1 MMLPDYRVRQRDY
14 LLEISRALTS
24 RLNLNEVLRLILQQ
38 AAEMLNGHAAL
49 VALVEPDGRYTIRQ
63 SYGIPQPILDQLQP
77 MLNQLEDVGEAVT
90 ALEHNLIAIARA
102 VGLGLWQVVSLP
114 LKIEGEEFLGALYV
128 FRVRGGAFSRD
139 DRRVLQSF
147 ADQAAIA
154 VHNARLYE
162 QLSYEKSR
170 LNAILE
176 FSADGVVIMDAAHR
190 IQIFN
195 RAISNLL
202 GIPASEA
209 IGRKFEEVLVLQHK
223 RAGIALEEAEAQGWP
238 LVSAS
243 SPLFVEGDL
252 LRRNGSL
259 VSVEISFA
267 PLFNRERKLI
277 NIIADVHD
285 LTRIRAAEEMKAT
298 FISAVSHELKTPVAL
313 IKGYAST
320 LRRADAQWD
329 EATVRE
335 SLRVIEE
342 EADHLTELI
351 ENLLDASRAQ
361 TGSFKLAPVELD
373 INDLVARV
381 VKKFQAQTPTHRI
394 IADVSPTMP
403 LVFADEARITQ
414 VLSNLISNA
423 VKYSPPGSEI
433 RISGRATPK
442 EVIITVADQGI
453 GIAPEERDKLF
464 ERFYRSE
471 RAVRRGTPGTGL
483 GLYLSKAIVEAH
495 GGRIWV
501 EDNEAGQPGARFS
514 FSLPRAH

>member
-1 MMLPDYRVRQRDY
+1 MLPDYRVRQRDY

-49 VALVEPDGRYTIRQ
+49 IALVESDARYAIRQ
-63 SYGIPQPILDQLQP
+63 SYGIPQPLLDQLQP
-77 MLNQLEDVGEAVT
+77 ILNKLEDVDEAIS
-90 ALEHNLIAIARA
+90 ALERHLIAIARA

-114 LKIEGEEFLGALYV
+114 LKIEGEEFLGAIYV
-128 FRVRGGAFSRD
+128 FRMRGGGFSRD

-162 QLSYEKSR
+162 QLNQEKSR

-195 RAISNLL
+195 RAMSNLL

-209 IGRKFEEVLVLQHK
+209 IGRKFEDVIVLRQK
-223 RAGIALEEAEAQGWP
+223 RAGTTLEEAEAQGWP
-238 LVSAS
+238 LVGAS
-243 SPLFVEGDL
+243 SALFVEGDL
-252 LRRNGSL
+252 LCRNGSL

-267 PLFNRERKLI
+267 PLFSRERKLV

-320 LRRADAQWD
+320 LRRADAQ
-329 EATVRE
+329 
-335 SLRVIEE
+335 
-342 EADHLTELI
+342 
-351 ENLLDASRAQ
+351 
-361 TGSFKLAPVELD
+361 
-373 INDLVARV
+373 
-381 VKKFQAQTPTHRI
+381 
-394 IADVSPTMP
+394 
-403 LVFADEARITQ
+403 
-414 VLSNLISNA
+414 
-423 VKYSPPGSEI
+423 
-433 RISGRATPK
+433 
-442 EVIITVADQGI
+442 
-453 GIAPEERDKLF
+453 
-464 ERFYRSE
+464 
-471 RAVRRGTPGTGL
+471 
-483 GLYLSKAIVEAH
+483 
-495 GGRIWV
+495 
-501 EDNEAGQPGARFS
+501 
-514 FSLPRAH
+514 